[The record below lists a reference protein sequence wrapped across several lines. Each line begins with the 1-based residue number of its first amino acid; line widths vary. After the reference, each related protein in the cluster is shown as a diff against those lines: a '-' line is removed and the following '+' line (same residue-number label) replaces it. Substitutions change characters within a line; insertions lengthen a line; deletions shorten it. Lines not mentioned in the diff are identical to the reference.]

1 MLMNQDMNGN
11 DQAREDYLPARGY
24 NMVPNSMTQLLTEGI
39 RKVPVNL
46 MVDEP
51 HAQLINQTYE
61 SGSVVPG
68 ANDKESDH
76 DNSDNEGEQQED
88 QKVEKTKQ
96 KLVKLDLGG
105 FDRTETQY
113 FRKDSSCPVNIQLEN
128 Q

>member
-1 MLMNQDMNGN
+1 MFMNQDMNGN

-51 HAQLINQTYE
+51 INIPPQIRDRTLSQTYE

-76 DNSDNEGEQQED
+76 DNSDNEGDEQ
-88 QKVEKTKQ
+88 
-96 KLVKLDLGG
+96 
-105 FDRTETQY
+105 
-113 FRKDSSCPVNIQLEN
+113 
-128 Q
+128 